1 MSPSFPP
8 VNDIPPSTPSVN
20 DFPPQSNNP
29 PSLNTE
35 SPPSD
40 PQALA
45 LTLPPYEAIQSHTPS
60 FYSLPASSPS
70 SSLSAYQQS
79 IRLVTHSVMR
89 YTLFTA
95 MKQCAHTLPLTTSLF
110 SLYTRQGHHPAPT
123 DVYPPL
129 AWLERCG
136 SPSVWT
142 HCSIRVKREE
152 WKKTKK
158 VAIEPRFFLTAP
170 SLSSTEKKDEAS
182 LYNALLLVIS
192 SSRYWFFRSL
202 WHGCTANHLL
212 EIAPI
217 SGVNASRFSD
227 QSQLTVLHCGMVGTA
242 VSLHDRSTWR

>member
-1 MSPSFPP
+1 M
-8 VNDIPPSTPSVN
+8 NNI
-20 DFPPQSNNP
+20 PPQSCNP
-29 PSLNTE
+29 HSLNTE

-40 PQALA
+40 PQSLI
-45 LTLPPYEAIQSHTPS
+45 LTLPPYEAIQSRTPS
-60 FYSLPASSPS
+60 FYSLPTSSLS
-70 SSLSAYQQS
+70 YASLSAYQQS
-79 IRLVTHSVMR
+79 IRFVTHSVMR

-95 MKQCAHTLPLTTSLF
+95 MKQCAHTLLLTTSLF

-129 AWLERCG
+129 TWLERCG

-142 HCSIRVKREE
+142 HCSIRVKREG

-170 SLSSTEKKDEAS
+170 SLSSTEKKDETS

-192 SSRYWFFRSL
+192 SSHYWFFRSL

-217 SGVNASRFSD
+217 SGVNESRLSD
-227 QSQLTVLHCGMVGTA
+227 QSQLTVLHCGMVGA
-242 VSLHDRSTWR
+242 VVSLHDRSTWR

>member
-1 MSPSFPP
+1 M
-8 VNDIPPSTPSVN
+8 NNI
-20 DFPPQSNNP
+20 PPQSNNP
-29 PSLNTE
+29 HSLNNE

-40 PQALA
+40 LQALT
-45 LTLPPYEAIQSHTPS
+45 LTLPPYEAIQSRTPS
-60 FYSLPASSPS
+60 FYSLPTPSLSASSF
-70 SSLSAYQQS
+70 SAYQQS

-95 MKQCAHTLPLTTSLF
+95 MKQCAHTLPLTTRLF

-129 AWLERCG
+129 TWLEQCG

-142 HCSIRVKREE
+142 HCSIRVKREG

-170 SLSSTEKKDEAS
+170 SLSSTEKKDETS

-192 SSRYWFFRSL
+192 SSHYWFFRSL

-217 SGVNASRFSD
+217 SGVNESRFSD
-227 QSQLTVLHCGMVGTA
+227 QSQLTVLHCGMVGA
-242 VSLHDRSTWR
+242 VVSLHDRSTWR